1 MSLRAC
7 VATFCFL
14 ILTTVLALSQGT
26 RVRSQHGGVDEP
38 DKDQPER
45 RSRWF
50 MHGRVVPEE
59 SAALLRHRAHQQKM
73 RLRRLRAARNANMAL
88 SAVAQA
94 EATSGWKSLGPS
106 PLASDA
112 TGFGGQDYG

>member
-1 MSLRAC
+1 
-7 VATFCFL
+7 
-14 ILTTVLALSQGT
+14 
-26 RVRSQHGGVDEP
+26 
-38 DKDQPER
+38 
-45 RSRWF
+45 